1 MIELIAACARNGV
14 IGADNRL
21 LWRIPEDFAFFKE
34 TTMGS
39 PVVMGRKTWES
50 IGRPLPGRRNIVIT
64 RNKDYA
70 AAGAEL
76 AASLEEALALASA
89 APRIFIIGGEQIYRA
104 ALPLAD
110 RIWLTRLDRDFVG
123 DAYFP
128 KLPDGV
134 FEETRLR
141 TLAPTEARPYRVDF
155 CRYDRV
161 R

>member
-21 LWRIPEDFAFFKE
+21 LWRIPEDCAFFKE

-89 APRIFIIGGEQIYRA
+89 APASSSLA
-104 ALPLAD
+104 ASRFTARRSL
-110 RIWLTRLDRDFVG
+110 
-123 DAYFP
+123 
-128 KLPDGV
+128 
-134 FEETRLR
+134 LR
-141 TLAPTEARPYRVDF
+141 TASGSRALTEILRATLIFPSFRMGCSKRRACAR
-155 CRYDRV
+155 
-161 R
+161 